1 MKSLIPQNQI
11 FLIFLFTLSS
21 AMLFSQKEMNKQ
33 KFLLQPQNAQS
44 VSEKLNEDVS
54 SESGVLNLIKANFSE
69 FNDFELQ
76 RLKLMRQNPN
86 SKEQVDLLDKTID
99 KFAISK
105 GFSLA
110 SITSTRTYREFSE
123 HQLKSCKYEEEREK
137 MGVRKSNNRQ

>member
-1 MKSLIPQNQI
+1 
-11 FLIFLFTLSS
+11 
-21 AMLFSQKEMNKQ
+21 MLFSQKEMNKQ
-33 KFLLQPQNAQS
+33 NFLLQPQNAQS

-99 KFAISK
+99 EFAISK

-123 HQLKSCKYEEEREK
+123 HQLKSFKYEEEREK